1 MISSNQYKSLSRRIM
16 KYTSINF
23 LYYEGVVGPFIIHFN
38 TNQYNIKQIH
48 ICIMNYEKNNQQKEK
63 HAAEWQNCKLIFY
76 NQLHQLLFILN
87 RYTHQFKNAE
97 HIKICLSIYM
107 SVLSIRKLF
116 LSTGH
121 YIKLTRKTCIIMVDF
136 ELGVFDGCFLSR
148 PHDR

>member
-1 MISSNQYKSLSRRIM
+1 MILAM
-16 KYTSINF
+16 KWSINLF
-23 LYYEGVVGPFIIHFN
+23 HYEVVIGPFIIHFN

-63 HAAEWQNCKLIFY
+63 HAVEWQNCKLIFY

-136 ELGVFDGCFLSR
+136 ESGGFDKFSLSR
-148 PHDR
+148 PHIR